1 MKAINP
7 GHFLL
12 TCRLDNWVHLLEENH
27 FHIARDRLP
36 QALYISA
43 TALALA
49 PAAAAESLIY
59 RKRIRETKIEKDP
72 IFILGHWRSGT
83 TYLQNVLSRDEQFG
97 WFDPVNTIGLPYSLL
112 LGRLIQPPIEKGI
125 QNGRPQD
132 NVQYSLDLPMEE
144 TFGVLTISPYSI
156 IHMIAFPENY
166 KKYIEGAFVSDLPVE
181 ELRKWERS
189 YDYAVRKLTYIK
201 KGKQLILK
209 SPDNTARIRELW
221 GMYPDARFINIHRD
235 PYKTVR
241 STIHMFRTEM
251 DSLRLTEEPD
261 NIDELIENTVIDIF
275 ERMYR
280 ELFELEGG
288 GYVCDTAGFSSVDCE
303 TSGFIVKENLQFD
316 FREFAPFIGKCK
328 FSSCTHTCEKGCEIC
343 RAVERGEISKS
354 RHDSY
359 VALYKEAEAVKDW
372 QRK

>member
-1 MKAINP
+1 MS
-7 GHFLL
+7 
-12 TCRLDNWVHLLEENH
+12 CRLDNWLKLLEENH
-27 FHIARDRLP
+27 FHIARECIP

-43 TALALA
+43 TSLVLS

-59 RKRIRETKIEKDP
+59 NKRIRETKIEKDP

-97 WFDPVNTIGLPYSLL
+97 WFDPVNTVGLPYSIL
-112 LGRLIQPPIEKGI
+112 LGKLIEKPVEKGI
-125 QNGRPQD
+125 ANGRPQD

-166 KKYIEGAFVSDLPVE
+166 EHYVKGAFVGDLSQE
-181 ELRKWERS
+181 ELRRWEQS
-189 YDYAVRKLTYIK
+189 YDFAIRKLTYIK

-235 PYKTVR
+235 PYKTIR
-241 STIHMFRTEM
+241 STINMFATEVET
-251 DSLRLTEEPD
+251 LRLTKTPE
-261 NIDELIENTVIDIF
+261 NLDEKMEDTIIGIF

-280 ELFELEGG
+280 ELFELEPFFPKNRYADIAYTDFCAAPVDTLCDIYRKLELPGFEEAAPRFQAYVDAQR
-288 GYVCDTAGFSSVDCE
+288 GYQ
-303 TSGFIVKENLQFD
+303 KN
-316 FREFAPFIGKCK
+316 K
-328 FSSCTHTCEKGCEIC
+328 F
-343 RAVERGEISKS
+343 EISP
-354 RHDSY
+354 RL
-359 VALYKEAEAVKDW
+359 V
-372 QRK
+372 RKINARLGFYMEHYGYEMREVEEE

>member
-97 WFDPVNTIGLPYSLL
+97 WFDPVNTIGLP
-112 LGRLIQPPIEKGI
+112 
-125 QNGRPQD
+125 
-132 NVQYSLDLPMEE
+132 
-144 TFGVLTISPYSI
+144 FSPYSI

-201 KGKQLILK
+201 KSKQLILK

-235 PYKTVR
+235 PSAPR
-241 STIHMFRTEM
+241 STCSAPRWT
-251 DSLRLTEEPD
+251 R
-261 NIDELIENTVIDIF
+261 
-275 ERMYR
+275 
-280 ELFELEGG
+280 
-288 GYVCDTAGFSSVDCE
+288 
-303 TSGFIVKENLQFD
+303 SG
-316 FREFAPFIGKCK
+316 
-328 FSSCTHTCEKGCEIC
+328 
-343 RAVERGEISKS
+343 
-354 RHDSY
+354 
-359 VALYKEAEAVKDW
+359 
-372 QRK
+372 

>member
-221 GMYPDARFINIHRD
+221 GMYPVPR
-235 PYKTVR
+235 
-241 STIHMFRTEM
+241 
-251 DSLRLTEEPD
+251 
-261 NIDELIENTVIDIF
+261 
-275 ERMYR
+275 
-280 ELFELEGG
+280 
-288 GYVCDTAGFSSVDCE
+288 
-303 TSGFIVKENLQFD
+303 
-316 FREFAPFIGKCK
+316 
-328 FSSCTHTCEKGCEIC
+328 
-343 RAVERGEISKS
+343 
-354 RHDSY
+354 
-359 VALYKEAEAVKDW
+359 
-372 QRK
+372 